1 MVKEVAYFRFLT
13 KSVFFDFTKKK
24 KAEHFGDFFAII
36 VRCILPFPH
45 ITIDIVNNML
55 PLLSSNQFRRIIFIM
70 HIISTAHA
78 RYSDLLSEL
87 RMITT

>member
-36 VRCILPFPH
+36 VRCILPFLH
-45 ITIDIVNNML
+45 IIDIVNNM
-55 PLLSSNQFRRIIFIM
+55 
-70 HIISTAHA
+70 
-78 RYSDLLSEL
+78 
-87 RMITT
+87 